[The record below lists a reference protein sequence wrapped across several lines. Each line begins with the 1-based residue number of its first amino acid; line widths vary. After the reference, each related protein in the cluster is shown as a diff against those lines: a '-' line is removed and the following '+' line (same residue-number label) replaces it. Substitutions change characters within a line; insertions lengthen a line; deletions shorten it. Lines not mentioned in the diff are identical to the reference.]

1 MGHAVSFE
9 FATAGRVIFGEG
21 SVSGV
26 PAMAASLGKRALVV
40 TGRTPE
46 RYGTVLAGLASAG
59 VACELFG
66 IAGEPTVS
74 AVREGIAAARGFRA
88 EIVIGIGGGSV
99 MDAAKAIAAL
109 VTNPGELMDH
119 LEVIG
124 GARPLELPSAPC
136 MAVPTTAGTGS
147 EVTRNAV
154 ITSAE
159 HGVKV
164 SLRGPF
170 ILPRVAVVDPEL
182 TLTLPPAVTA
192 ATGLDALT
200 QLLEAFVCTRAN
212 PVTDALC
219 RQGLRL
225 AAGSL
230 GRVYRDGSDREGRH
244 DMSLAA
250 LLSGMALANAGLGA
264 VHGMAAAIGGMFPA
278 APHGAVCA
286 ALLPG
291 VVEANW
297 QAVRGHGSDTDRSKF
312 NETADLLTGQAGT
325 SVGEAVEWLRS
336 LAADCAIPGLA
347 GYGIGESN
355 LKEVAARALAASSMK
370 ANPVSLS
377 GHDLEGILRAAL

>member
-1 MGHAVSFE
+1 MTFE

-21 SVSGV
+21 SVGQA
-26 PAMAASLGKRALVV
+26 PAVAASLGKRALVV
-40 TGRTPE
+40 TGGTPG
-46 RYGTVLAGLASAG
+46 RHGKLLDALASAG
-59 VACELFG
+59 VSCEAFPVS
-66 IAGEPTVS
+66 GEPALDTV
-74 AVREGIAAARGFRA
+74 RGGIAAARGFRA

-99 MDAAKAIAAL
+99 MDAAKAVAAF
-109 VTNPGELMDH
+109 VTNTGDLLDH

-124 GARPLELPSAPC
+124 GARPLELPPAPC
-136 MAVPTTAGTGS
+136 IAIPTTAGTGS

-154 ITSAE
+154 ITSPA

-170 ILPRVAVVDPEL
+170 MVPRVAVVDPDL

-200 QLLEAFVCTRAN
+200 QLLEAFVCSRAN

-230 GRVYRDGSDREGRH
+230 ARVYRDGSDREGRR
-244 DMSLAA
+244 DLALAA

-264 VHGMAAAIGGMFPA
+264 VHGMAAAIGGLFPA

-291 VVEANW
+291 VLETNW
-297 QAVRGHGSDTDRSKF
+297 NAVRANGSARDLSKF
-312 NETADLLTGQAGT
+312 KEAAALLTDNPHAPVE
-325 SVGEAVEWLRS
+325 SAVEWLRGLTS
-336 LAADCAIPGLA
+336 ECAIPGLA
-347 GYGIGESN
+347 AYGIGKSS
-355 LKEVAARALAASSMK
+355 LKDITARALAASSMK
-370 ANPVSLS
+370 ANPVPLT
-377 GHDLEGILRAAL
+377 GTDVERILHAAL